1 MSPTGGTALATND
14 KSTPW
19 AENIDAAM
27 TEIANPISRNR
38 TLSAALE
45 LPAWF
50 PWLII
55 AVLAFALYRQVP
67 LYNAPH
73 DVADRDYSMGGR
85 TALLMVAEDIER
97 YRLQTG
103 SLPEQLTS
111 VIGDVLSVHYQK
123 LNQDSFE
130 LKMFTAAGQL
140 SFNDSNGTVSIQRR

>member
-1 MSPTGGTALATND
+1 MATND
-14 KSTPW
+14 KNTPW

-27 TEIANPISRNR
+27 TEIANPISRNSR
-38 TLSAALE
+38 LSTTLE
-45 LPAWF
+45 LPTWF

-73 DVADRDYSMGGR
+73 AVADRDYSLGGR

-103 SLPEQLTS
+103 SLPDQLTS
-111 VIGDVLSVHYQK
+111 VIGKVLSVHYQK
-123 LNQDSFE
+123 LNKDSFE
-130 LKMFTAAGQL
+130 LKMSTEIGQL
-140 SFNDSNGTVSIQRR
+140 SFNDSNGTVSIERR